1 MAVVVFALCAA
12 TPRTTAQPH
21 KEEHR
26 DWRLTCGEG
35 GEKDPKKPNW
45 TPPTWVYLNCGQY
58 NIGEVLFASWGTPEG
73 SCSGAVGTSDSFHK
87 GDCDSKDSVAK
98 VTARCV
104 GQPKC
109 KIPAGPAGATDGS
122 GGNDFFGAALCT
134 GPFVVC
140 GTCVSRIL
148 SSLPSCDCLRVHLI
162 RETQELT
169 HALARRSAWR
179 LWSAAPTVLGVAR
192 FYSSCS
198 YAVLSTLVRLRSTLP
213 PTREERVLC
222 LRAYRGGHVVIP

>member
-1 MAVVVFALCAA
+1 MRRRAACSSAAVAVAVFALCAA
-12 TPRTTAQPH
+12 TPRTAAQPH

-87 GDCDSKDSVAK
+87 GSCDSKDSVAK

-122 GGNDFFGAALCT
+122 GGNDFFGAALCI
-134 GPFVVC
+134 GPCFVC
-140 GTCVSRIL
+140 GICVSRSL

-162 RETQELT
+162 CENSGADPCTGTPKRLAVVVSCADGAWGGTFLLIVFLCSLVYVG
-169 HALARRSAWR
+169 ALAKH
-179 LWSAAPTVLGVAR
+179 AP
-192 FYSSCS
+192 SS
-198 YAVLSTLVRLRSTLP
+198 P
-213 PTREERVLC
+213 Q
-222 LRAYRGGHVVIP
+222 RAHFAS